1 MSTDAKAVYA
11 PFGSGARKCI
21 GIHAGL
27 MEIRLAAAHFF
38 WDCSPGTILAPE
50 TTPESM
56 AFLNYFATFPVSHRC
71 DIMRQSSLTRSEH
84 IRLAC

>member
-1 MSTDAKAVYA
+1 MPADAKAVYA
-11 PFGSGARKCI
+11 PFGTGARTCI

-27 MEIRLAAAHFF
+27 MEVRLAAAHFF
-38 WDCSPGTILAPE
+38 RDCSPGTSLAPE

-71 DIMRQSSLTRSEH
+71 NIVRRT
-84 IRLAC
+84 